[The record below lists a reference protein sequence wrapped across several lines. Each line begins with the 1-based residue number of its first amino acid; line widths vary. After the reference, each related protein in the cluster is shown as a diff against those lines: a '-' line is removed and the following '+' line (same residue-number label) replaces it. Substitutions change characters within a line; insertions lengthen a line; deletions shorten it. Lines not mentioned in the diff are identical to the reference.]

1 MDVLSLA
8 DVAGEHVTFWWVTL
22 GLGAVVISAV
32 ILLLSLLVTFV
43 DDIDKNVREAWDTA
57 TRVAQNTAT
66 TWMLNQ
72 TASLTNDLRAEVK
85 QHAELFAAAAA
96 AERGR

>member
-1 MDVLSLA
+1 MLL
-8 DVAGEHVTFWWVTL
+8 DVASEHVTFWWVTL

-43 DDIDKNVREAWDTA
+43 DDIDKNVREVWDTA

-72 TASLTNDLRAEVK
+72 TASLTNDLRNEIK
-85 QHAELFAAAAA
+85 QHADLFAAAAA

>member
-1 MDVLSLA
+1 MLA
-8 DVAGEHVTFWWVTL
+8 DVATDHIQFWWVTL
-22 GLGAVVISAV
+22 GLGFVVISAV

-72 TASLTNDLRAEVK
+72 AGTLTGELRDEVQK
-85 QHAELFAAAAA
+85 HADLFAAAAA
-96 AERGR
+96 AEGRR